1 MFSPSQKSW
10 NLFQI
15 SFVPIFLR
23 KLVWLRFW
31 VLSHTEYDEGNQSD
45 HPTWQGDNDYR
56 CDEGDQSDHLLDTDR
71 VTMMFVVMKVI
82 NPILSY
88 LTVRPCLN

>member
-1 MFSPSQKSW
+1 MKGVGPVTILS
-10 NLFQI
+10 LFTQC
-15 SFVPIFLR
+15 S
-23 KLVWLRFW
+23 
-31 VLSHTEYDEGNQSD
+31 EYDEGNESD
-45 HPTWQGDNDYR
+45 QATLQGDNDYR

-71 VTMMFVVMKVI
+71 VTMMIVVMKVI